1 MEKGVCAAEVEKMV
15 AEEKVEG
22 TSFLAQEQ

>member
-15 AEEKVEG
+15 AEEKTG
-22 TSFLAQEQ
+22 GRSFLAQEQ